1 MSLWGSVP
9 PEALPGLHCP
19 WPELQGTNR
28 AHIFPLPPAP
38 PGDSRQIPSAKASL
52 SHGFPTGVGEGRTR
66 LSLKQGF
73 SDSAVRRGA
82 PRLFLLGTWIRC
94 QQVGVGTVSQ
104 SAWAA
109 ITKRCRRD
117 GSDKETYCS
126 WFWRPEVHDQGA
138 SAAGLRWGLPA
149 RLADSRLPA
158 VSAAGGDR
166 ALCAPHPLTRAQSQH
181 RVSAPVTSPNH
192 VTIGGLGLQHMDLW
206 GTQTSSPAFLPW
218 SQEVQQQMAP
228 GPHSEKP
235 GPCLA
240 GTPDRGLRHHPRPTS
255 VTAPDHLT

>member
-52 SHGFPTGVGEGRTR
+52 SHGFPTGVGQGRTR

-181 RVSAPVTSPNH
+181 RASAPVTSPNH

-206 GTQTSSPAFLPW
+206 GHKHPALHFCHGPRRCSSRWPLGHTLRSQGPVPRAPPAVVFGTTHDLP
-218 SQEVQQQMAP
+218 Q
-228 GPHSEKP
+228 
-235 GPCLA
+235 
-240 GTPDRGLRHHPRPTS
+240 
-255 VTAPDHLT
+255 